1 MTHLAQI
8 SVTLDRLG
16 AEQWLGD
23 TSGIDLDQTV
33 QRYAERVEDALHA
46 TYPEAQISVTV
57 DRAQQ
62 HLYTPLHVETADG
75 QCYTEIETD
84 NPHIFTIQ
92 CLLNDVFN
100 GKFGEYL
107 VELR

>member
-62 HLYTPLHVETADG
+62 HLYTPIHVQADDG
-75 QCYTEIETD
+75 RCYNQADAD
-84 NPHIFTIQ
+84 NRHIFAIQ
-92 CLLNDVFN
+92 NVLNDVFN

-107 VELR
+107 VEK